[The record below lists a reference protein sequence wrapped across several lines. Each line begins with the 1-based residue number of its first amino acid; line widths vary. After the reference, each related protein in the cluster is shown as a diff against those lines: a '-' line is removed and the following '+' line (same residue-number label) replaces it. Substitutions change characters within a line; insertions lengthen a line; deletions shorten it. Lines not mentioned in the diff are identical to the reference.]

1 VALLT
6 IVLSRELERDIIDKT
21 GVLGMMGLVLG
32 THLHDE
38 QREHLRIAKASADA
52 LLGLLN
58 DILDFSKIEAG
69 RMELESIPFSLR
81 QCVSEAQGTLEFL
94 VRDKGVALSST
105 VDLAI
110 PDHLLGDPNRVRQVL
125 LNLINNAVKFTQ
137 SGSVRVEVSLEKDL
151 DVSMLR
157 FSVTDTGIGLSAEQS
172 KLIFEPF
179 RQADG
184 SVTRK
189 YGGTGLGLAICSR
202 LVELMGGSISVI
214 STPGQGSTFTFT
226 TRCTVCDAPRKMN
239 EQGSAPKTPNPPSTI
254 GRLKILLAEDNRVN
268 QLLAIRLLE
277 GQGHEV
283 VVVNHGRAALEAI
296 ERESFDL
303 VLMDIQMPEMDGLE
317 ATRILRRRE
326 AEGFRSAPIIAMTAH
341 AMKGDRDKCL
351 AAGMRGYIS
360 KPIQPDEFFGLI
372 EEIVGHTV
380 TPGAS

>member
-1 VALLT
+1 LNESYTQLRAALLD
-6 IVLSRELERDIIDKT
+6 RERLNAELHALLADLDRKVRERTSQLDEAKIRAEEASQAKSEFLANMSHEIRT
-21 GVLGMMGLVLG
+21 PMNGVLGMMGLVLG

-69 RMELESIPFSLR
+69 RLELESIPFSLR
-81 QCVSEAQGTLEFL
+81 QCVSEAQGTLEFMA
-94 VRDKGVALSST
+94 RDKGLALSST
-105 VDLAI
+105 VDPAI

-137 SGSVRVEVSLEKDL
+137 SGSVRVEVSVEKDL

-202 LVELMGGSISVI
+202 LVELMGGQLGVESR
-214 STPGQGSTFTFT
+214 PGEGSSFTFNL
-226 TRCTVCDAPRKMN
+226 P
-239 EQGSAPKTPNPPSTI
+239 
-254 GRLKILLAEDNRVN
+254 L
-268 QLLAIRLLE
+268 
-277 GQGHEV
+277 
-283 VVVNHGRAALEAI
+283 
-296 ERESFDL
+296 
-303 VLMDIQMPEMDGLE
+303 
-317 ATRILRRRE
+317 
-326 AEGFRSAPIIAMTAH
+326 
-341 AMKGDRDKCL
+341 
-351 AAGMRGYIS
+351 
-360 KPIQPDEFFGLI
+360 
-372 EEIVGHTV
+372 
-380 TPGAS
+380 